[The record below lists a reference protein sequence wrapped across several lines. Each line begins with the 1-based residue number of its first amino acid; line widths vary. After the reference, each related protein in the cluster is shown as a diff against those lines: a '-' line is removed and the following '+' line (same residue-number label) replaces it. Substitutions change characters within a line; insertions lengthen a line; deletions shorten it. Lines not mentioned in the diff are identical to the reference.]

1 MNYVVMIN
9 NYFGYLTMTFLQC
22 LQNCYIII
30 RQKGKPLFQAKDK
43 AICMYIFTVNCD
55 HFDY

>member
-1 MNYVVMIN
+1 MIN

>member
-1 MNYVVMIN
+1 MADTKFAYVNDV
-9 NYFGYLTMTFLQC
+9 TC
-22 LQNCYIII
+22 KSRII

-43 AICMYIFTVNCD
+43 GICMYIFTVNCD